1 MKKSILLL
9 VAFTLFSCN
18 AVKTVKAEP
27 IKTMNLKAL
36 HTEVKDVQT
45 ALLFVPS
52 ENKVVSLQI
61 AKDKQLAEHI
71 TTVPALLVCVSGS
84 GSYGDESGRK
94 LSLKSGDYVKIEP
107 NIKHWVD
114 AFEDSNFLLIK

>member
-1 MKKSILLL
+1 MKKSIILL
-9 VAFTLFSCN
+9 AFFTLFSCKS
-18 AVKTVKAEP
+18 VQVEP
-27 IKTMNLKAL
+27 LKTMNLKDL
-36 HTEVKDVQT
+36 HTEKKEVQT

-61 AKDKQLAEHI
+61 AKGKQLSEHI
-71 TTVPALLVCVSGS
+71 TNVPALLVCVSGT

-94 LSLKSGDYVKIEP
+94 MSLKSGDYVKIES
-107 NIKHWVD
+107 NIKHWID